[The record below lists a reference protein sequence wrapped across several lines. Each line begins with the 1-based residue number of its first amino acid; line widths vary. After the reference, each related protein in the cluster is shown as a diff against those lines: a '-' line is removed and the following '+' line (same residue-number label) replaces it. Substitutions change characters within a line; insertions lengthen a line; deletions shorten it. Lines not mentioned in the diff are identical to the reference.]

1 MDTQENVVTISV
13 NDSLY
18 LVCDFLK
25 KNCIL
30 GEFVKESFNY
40 HHLRGRLDSLATYR
54 GKNFAKEVIKMNI
67 IRYCASHTY
76 TDPTLRGLFLSF
88 SGSFEWCS
96 TEKGQSYW
104 DHFNEKWYRYIE
116 NKYGI
121 TSTKIKI

>member
-40 HHLRGRLDSLATYR
+40 HHPRGGLDSLATYR
-54 GKNFAKEVIKMNI
+54 GKNFAKEVIKKNI
-67 IRYCASHTY
+67 IRYFARNTY
-76 TDPTLRGLFLSF
+76 ADPTLRGLFLSF
-88 SGSFEWCS
+88 GGSFEWSS
-96 TEKGQSYW
+96 TEKGQNYW
-104 DHFNEKWYRYIE
+104 YHFNEKWYRYIV
-116 NKYGI
+116 NKYGT
-121 TSTKIKI
+121 TSIKIKI